1 MDLQLLPVVRI
12 GNGHKITQRNPV
24 NKNLYDLIGRTLNS
38 NCFPTLRGRLV
49 WINDD
54 RCYFEM
60 IENDEFTKYNNCA
73 GQIEYLPAHM
83 VITMKFEEE

>member
-1 MDLQLLPVVRI
+1 
-12 GNGHKITQRNPV
+12 
-24 NKNLYDLIGRTLNS
+24 
-38 NCFPTLRGRLV
+38 
-49 WINDD
+49 
-54 RCYFEM
+54 M